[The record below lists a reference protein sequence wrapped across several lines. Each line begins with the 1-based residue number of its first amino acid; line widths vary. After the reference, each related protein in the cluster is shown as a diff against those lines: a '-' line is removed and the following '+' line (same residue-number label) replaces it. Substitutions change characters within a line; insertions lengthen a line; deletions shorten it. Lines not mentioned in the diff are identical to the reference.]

1 MSHERPRVVAVVD
14 DDADVRVALMRL
26 ISSAGF
32 TTESFA
38 SGAEFMQ
45 TVGDRTPGCVVLDLH
60 MPGLTGFETQQL
72 LNERH
77 AEVPI
82 LIITG
87 RDTPEAR
94 SHALSLGAEAYFAK
108 PVDGDALLEA
118 IRGVLQ
124 C

>member
-1 MSHERPRVVAVVD
+1 
-14 DDADVRVALMRL
+14 MRL

-32 TTESFA
+32 ATESFA

-124 C
+124 R

>member
-32 TTESFA
+32 ATESFA

-60 MPGLTGFETQQL
+60 MPGLTGFESPQQL

-82 LIITG
+82 
-87 RDTPEAR
+87 
-94 SHALSLGAEAYFAK
+94 
-108 PVDGDALLEA
+108 
-118 IRGVLQ
+118 
-124 C
+124 